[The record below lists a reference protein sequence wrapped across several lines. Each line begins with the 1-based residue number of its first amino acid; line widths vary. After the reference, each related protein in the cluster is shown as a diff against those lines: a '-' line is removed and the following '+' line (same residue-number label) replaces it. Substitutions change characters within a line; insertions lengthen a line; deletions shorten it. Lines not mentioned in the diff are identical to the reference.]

1 MEKLDQHPFT
11 GQANNPINPLSGR
24 MTPDGMTVEHA
35 RFRAEN
41 LPKSRLSG
49 KANPSFVGSPVYERP
64 PVVAVFYEIHF
75 NPLALDR
82 LELVCLIDPL
92 LAS

>member
-49 KANPSFVGSPVYERP
+49 KDCPGFKRGAVGKRP
-64 PVVAVFYEIHF
+64 PCVAVFYKIH
-75 NPLALDR
+75 L
-82 LELVCLIDPL
+82 
-92 LAS
+92 